1 MAIYTMGQYTALVAA
16 IASGTTSVSYQGKSV
31 QYRDLQ
37 EMLMI
42 KRLMEDDLGISM
54 APLKR
59 QFRPVT
65 WKHL

>member
-16 IASGTTSVSYQGKSV
+16 IAASVTSASYQGKSV

-37 EMLMI
+37 EMLML
-42 KRLMEDDLGISM
+42 KRLMEADLGIGS
-54 APLKR
+54 PVKR